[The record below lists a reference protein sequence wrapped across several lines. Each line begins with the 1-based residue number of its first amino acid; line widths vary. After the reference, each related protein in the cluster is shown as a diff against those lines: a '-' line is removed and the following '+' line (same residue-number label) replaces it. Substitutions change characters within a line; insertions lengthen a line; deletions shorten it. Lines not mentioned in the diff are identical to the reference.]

1 MSTQEKIWLAIGFT
15 GQLMFSARFFIQ
27 WLASE
32 KQRKS
37 VVPIAFWYLSIA
49 GSSILL
55 AYVIYRRDP
64 VLILGQ
70 SMGLMIYLRNIWF
83 IRSESQSNDD
93 KPE

>member
-83 IRSESQSNDD
+83 IRSEQQSNDD